1 MYISPAFLVPFLIFL
16 AVIFY
21 TTFYW
26 IKKFKKQKE
35 FNEKLRLSAQ
45 KRDKEA
51 RLALEDKNKDL
62 LDSQKE
68 AEAANEAKSTFL
80 ANMSH
85 ELRTPLNAIIGYSEM
100 LIEDAE
106 EENEDFIPDLEKIN
120 SSGKH
125 LLGLINE
132 ILDLSKVES
141 GKMELFIEEFD
152 LEKILKEV
160 VSTIK
165 PLVEKNNNSLKL
177 TIETKKKNI
186 ATDVTK
192 IRQILLNLL
201 SNATK
206 FTKDGEISIM
216 VGDNPDDSSMLDFN
230 ISDSGIG
237 MTQDQVDKVFQ
248 PFTQADE
255 KTTRKFGGTGLGLTI
270 TKMFAEMM
278 GGGIDLTSVIN
289 KGTTFTVSIPKVVSD
304 PKKAKEKAEDIN
316 LNPIEDAFSVLVID
330 DDPDAQELMKKFLLK
345 EGYNIMQ
352 ATSGHIGLEL
362 ASQHLP
368 DLITLDVMMPEMDGW
383 EVLAS
388 LQNNEATK
396 NIPVIMLSMANEP
409 DIGYSLGAT
418 DYLTKPVDWGRLSGI
433 LKKHEIETDSQSIL
447 IVEDDKITR
456 DMLTKSLETNDFKVI
471 KAKNGKE
478 ALERVNETKP
488 ALVLLD
494 LMMPEMDG
502 FEFAEKLREK
512 KEWLD
517 IPVVVITA
525 KDLTNEDHTRLKG
538 NVEAIMQKGSYNK
551 DEILNEVG
559 NRIKKLKE
567 KG

>member
-1 MYISPAFLVPFLIFL
+1 MD
-16 AVIFY
+16 
-21 TTFYW
+21 
-26 IKKFKKQKE
+26 KKFKKQKE

-45 KRDKEA
+45 RRDKEA
-51 RLALEDKNKDL
+51 RLTLEQKNKDL

-106 EENEDFIPDLEKIN
+106 DENEDFIPDLEKIN

-141 GKMELFIEEFD
+141 GKMELFIEEFE
-152 LEKILKEV
+152 LEKILNEV

-165 PLVEKNNNSLKL
+165 PLVDKNDNSLNLK
-177 TIETKKKNI
+177 IETKTKYI
-186 ATDVTK
+186 SADVTK

-206 FTKDGEISIM
+206 FTKEGEINIL
-216 VGDNPDDSSMLDFN
+216 VNDNAQNSSMLDFN
-230 ISDSGIG
+230 IADSGIG
-237 MTQDQVDKVFQ
+237 MTQEQVDKVFQ

-270 TKMFAEMM
+270 TKMFSEMM
-278 GGGIDLTSVIN
+278 GGSIN
-289 KGTTFTVSIPKVVSD
+289 LKSIVDKGTTFTVSIPKTVID
-304 PKKAKEKAEDIN
+304 PKKVKEEGDYSHTVN
-316 LNPIEDAFSVLVID
+316 QQEAFTILVID
-330 DDPDAQELMKKFLLK
+330 DDQDAQDLMKKFLKK
-345 EGYNIMQ
+345 EKYNILQ
-352 ATSGHIGLEL
+352 ASSGSKGLEM
-362 ASQHLP
+362 ASQHQP

-383 EVLAS
+383 EVLTA
-388 LQNNEATK
+388 LQNNEETR
-396 NIPVIMLSMANEP
+396 NIPVIMLSMLNEP
-409 DIGYSLGAT
+409 DIGFSLGAT
-418 DYLTKPVDWGRLSGI
+418 DYLTKPVDWERLSAI
-433 LKKHEIETDSQSIL
+433 LDKHKIQTQSQSIL
-447 IVEDDKITR
+447 IVEDDDITR
-456 DMLTKSLETNDFKVI
+456 EMLKKSLEANDFKVVM
-471 KAKNGKE
+471 AKDGKE
-478 ALERVNETKP
+478 GLEMVENSKP

-502 FEFAEKLREK
+502 FEFAENLRTNK
-512 KEWLD
+512 KWLD

-525 KDLTNEDHTRLKG
+525 KDLTSEEHSKLKG
-538 NVEAIMQKGSYNK
+538 NVEAIMQKGSYSK
-551 DEILNEVG
+551 DELLSEIG
-559 NRIKKLKE
+559 RRIKTLKRE
-567 KG
+567 

>member
-1 MYISPAFLVPFLIFL
+1 MYISSVLLVPFILFL
-16 AVIFY
+16 VIIFY

-45 KRDKEA
+45 RRDKEA
-51 RLALEDKNKDL
+51 RLTLEQKNKDL

-106 EENEDFIPDLEKIN
+106 DENEDFIPDLEKIN

-141 GKMELFIEEFD
+141 GKMELFIEEFE
-152 LEKILKEV
+152 LEKILNEV

-165 PLVEKNNNSLKL
+165 PLVDKNDNSLNLK
-177 TIETKKKNI
+177 IQTKTKYI
-186 ATDVTK
+186 SADVTK

-206 FTKDGEISIM
+206 FTKEGEINIL
-216 VGDNPDDSSMLDFN
+216 VNDNAQNSSMLDFN
-230 ISDSGIG
+230 IADSGIG
-237 MTQDQVDKVFQ
+237 MTQEQVDKVFQ

-278 GGGIDLTSVIN
+278 GGDISLTSKEG
-289 KGTTFTVSIPKVVSD
+289 KGTTFTATIPLKVVD
-304 PKKAKEKAEDIN
+304 QKKKAEAELITQTTGKDS
-316 LNPIEDAFSVLVID
+316 DYKVLVID
-330 DDPDAQELMKKFLLK
+330 DDDNAQDMMKKFLQKQSVSILQANNGEDGLK
-345 EGYNIMQ
+345 
-352 ATSGHIGLEL
+352 L
-362 ASQHLP
+362 AAEHLP
-368 DLITLDVMMPEMDGW
+368 DVITLDVMMPEMDGW
-383 EVLAS
+383 EVLAA
-388 LQNNEATK
+388 LQANDITK
-396 NIPVIMLSMANEP
+396 NIPVIMLTMADEP

-418 DYLTKPVDWGRLSGI
+418 DYLTKPVNWDELSNI
-433 LKKHEIETDSQSIL
+433 LTRHKIESDSQTIL
-447 IVEDDKITR
+447 IVEDDETTR
-456 DMLTKSLETNDFKVI
+456 GMLTKSLETNDFKVR
-471 KAKNGKE
+471 AAVNGKE
-478 ALERVNETKP
+478 ALEKVNDSKP
-488 ALVLLD
+488 GLILLD

-502 FEFAEKLREK
+502 FEFAEKLRENK
-512 KEWLD
+512 DWLD

-525 KDLTNEDHTRLKG
+525 KDLTKDDHKRLKG
-538 NVEAIMQKGSYNK
+538 NVEAIMQKGSYSKN
-551 DEILNEVG
+551 ELLTEVG
-559 NRIKKLKE
+559 ERIKQLQKRS
-567 KG
+567 